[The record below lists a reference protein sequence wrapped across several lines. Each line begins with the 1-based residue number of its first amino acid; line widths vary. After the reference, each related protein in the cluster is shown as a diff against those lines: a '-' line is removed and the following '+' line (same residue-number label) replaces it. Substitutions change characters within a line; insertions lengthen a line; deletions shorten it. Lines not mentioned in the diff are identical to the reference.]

1 MFIPIGVHFEQ
12 NNGGFFFMSIKKS
25 LCILLIL
32 SSMIPLILVSVIAHG
47 YLTNKLVALNTDNLQ
62 RTAET
67 SIKGLEALIETQ
79 RTEVSL
85 LALQKELISSVT
97 SSNSKDYINVL
108 PIIKLL
114 RKRCASHDNCIQISL
129 YNASNEIIA
138 SSNPTLIGTDTN
150 SIQTLNYL
158 MTTKTIAEGIGGIK
172 PVILNDKTIYTLD
185 IGSPIIN
192 PNSGKI
198 IGYVISTI
206 ETTYFDKFLK
216 TISIGN
222 SGFAILLDKD
232 GKIIY
237 HRNTNLIG
245 TTIESEKLAQIIA
258 DYNTGS
264 MSLSGNFDYF
274 YENTNQ
280 VYGYR
285 IFPELHWVLL
295 VKQDTAEFKSFT
307 NFLLSLLSFVCLLL
321 FVIIIF
327 FANMLSRKFST
338 PIIALRDAMR
348 TASDGNLTVQ
358 SNIKSNNEFGELSKN
373 FNKML
378 HIIKTNYEDL
388 ESMHEE
394 LLSNEEQLRSNY
406 DHIEFLAYHDT
417 LTNLPNKLAFLD
429 YISAVLN
436 SSPPE
441 QMLHAVF
448 FVDLDNFKTV
458 NDTLGHEYGDALLVK
473 TAQLLTTILGTS
485 GMLARAGGD
494 EFLLFMEHIPTKECA
509 VDFATQIIDTFRN
522 PLDLNGE
529 TVYVSMSIGISIYPE
544 NGISPNALIKNADI
558 AMYKSKDT
566 GKNKFT
572 LFDDK
577 MEEELS
583 RNTLIIEIL
592 RNSIENNEIYIQYQP
607 LMDLGTN
614 NVIGFEAL
622 MRIHNERLG
631 YISPVEFIPIAEESG
646 LIIELSSW
654 LIREAC
660 TFNKN
665 IIDLG
670 MTPRPVSV
678 NVSSVQI
685 NRPGFVPLLSE
696 ILEETQLPPR
706 YLELEI
712 TESTLV
718 SSIMDATKLLNNL
731 QNLGVKISLDDFG
744 TGYSS
749 LNYLTKMP
757 IDTLKIDKSFID
769 NICTSNKDSRIA
781 ESIIQLAHSL
791 DIRVVAEGVEQE
803 DQLSLLRSQ
812 RCDVVQGFIYS
823 PPLLPAAL
831 LEAIR
836 EDDLISQCTL
846 F

>member
-1 MFIPIGVHFEQ
+1 
-12 NNGGFFFMSIKKS
+12 MSIKKS
-25 LCILLIL
+25 LRILLII
-32 SSMIPLILVSVIAHG
+32 SSMIPVILVSVLAHG
-47 YLTNKLVALNTDNLQ
+47 LLTNRLIEINTQNLQ

-67 SIKGLEALIETQ
+67 SIYGLEAMIDTQ

-85 LALQKELISSVT
+85 LSIQEELIAAARQNNVTGFLDAASV
-97 SSNSKDYINVL
+97 NAFLNIRCAGSKDCESIT
-108 PIIKLL
+108 
-114 RKRCASHDNCIQISL
+114 L
-129 YNASNEIIA
+129 YNQRFEAIA
-138 SSNPTLIGTDTN
+138 SSNSDIVGSNAN
-150 SIQTLNYL
+150 SELVLNYMSATQSIAVAVDGL
-158 MTTKTIAEGIGGIK
+158 KVLNQDGNKFYTI
-172 PVILNDKTIYTLD
+172 D
-185 IGSPIIN
+185 IGSPIMDSV
-192 PNSGKI
+192 SGEI
-198 IGYVISTI
+198 LGYIISTMKA
-206 ETTYFDKFLK
+206 TYFSSFLDSV
-216 TISIGN
+216 TIGD
-222 SGFAILLDKD
+222 SGFGILLD
-232 GKIIY
+232 GKGNIIY
-237 HRNTNLIG
+237 HPNSDLIG
-245 TTIESEKLAQIIA
+245 TKINSDKLSRIA
-258 DYNTGS
+258 DDYNKG
-264 MSLSGNFDYF
+264 LAPESGAFEFF

-280 VYGYR
+280 SYGYSVL
-285 IFPELHWVLL
+285 PGLNWVLL
-295 VKQDTAEFKSFT
+295 VKQDTAEITSIT
-307 NFLLSLLSFVCLLL
+307 TIMLSLLTTACVILLI
-321 FVIIIF
+321 VITI
-327 FANMLSRKFST
+327 FANTLARRYST

-348 TASDGNLTVQ
+348 IASDGNLTVQ
-358 SNIKSNNEFGELSKN
+358 SNIKSNNELGELSKN

-388 ESMHEE
+388 ESMHDE

-429 YISAVLN
+429 YVNAVLV
-436 SSPPE
+436 SSSKDHH
-441 QMLHAVF
+441 LHAVY

-458 NDTLGHEYGDALLVK
+458 NDTLGHEYGDSLLVK
-473 TAQLLTTILGTS
+473 TAQILTSVLGTD

-494 EFLLFMEHIPTKECA
+494 EFLLFRENIPCKEDA
-509 VDFATQIIDTFRN
+509 VNFASRIINIFKN

-529 TVYVSMSIGISIYPE
+529 IVYVSMSIGISMYPE
-544 NGISPNALIKNADI
+544 NGIASNILIKNSDI

-572 LFDDK
+572 LFDTK

-592 RNSIENNEIYIQYQP
+592 RNAIDNNEIYIQYQP
-607 LMDLGTN
+607 LMELKSN

-631 YISPVEFIPIAEESG
+631 HITPKEFIPIAEESG

-654 LIREAC
+654 LLREAC

-670 MTPRPVSV
+670 ATPRPVSV
-678 NVSSVQI
+678 NISSVQI
-685 NRPGFVPLLSE
+685 NRPGFMNVLSN

-718 SSIMDATKLLNNL
+718 SSLMDATKMLSNL
-731 QNLGVKISLDDFG
+731 QELGVRVSLDDFG

-769 NICTSNKDSRIA
+769 NICNSSKDSFIA

-791 DIRVVAEGVEQE
+791 DIKVVAEGVEQE
-803 DQLSLLRSQ
+803 EQLMLLRAQ
-812 RCDVVQGFIYS
+812 RCDIVQGFVYS
-823 PPLLPAAL
+823 PPLHPSAL
-831 LEAIR
+831 IDVIR
-836 EDDLISQCTL
+836 EDDLISQVSL